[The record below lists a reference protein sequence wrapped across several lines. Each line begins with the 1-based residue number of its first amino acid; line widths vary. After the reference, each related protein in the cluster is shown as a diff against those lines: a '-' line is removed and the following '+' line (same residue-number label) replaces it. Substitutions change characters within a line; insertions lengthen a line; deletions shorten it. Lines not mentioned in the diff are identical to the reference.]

1 MSSAENSRSEIRRQ
15 LALGFLLVLGVCLGG
30 TAGYYVIG
38 QQYIG
43 KGAWTLADCL
53 YMTFITISTV
63 GFGETLPNLEATA
76 FARTWTMVLILLGSG
91 SLLFFASTVTAF
103 IVEGDIQGAIR
114 RRRMES
120 EIDKLRNHIIVVGAG
135 ATGIHVIDE
144 LYHTKTDFVVID
156 INGDRLSRLER
167 EKPGLKYVVGNATD
181 DEVLERAGILRA
193 TALAATLPEDKDNV
207 FVAITARALKRSLRI
222 VSKVTEDSADMK
234 LRRAGADSTVSPSS
248 IGGMRIAS
256 ELVRPSVVQFLDKML
271 RDREGA
277 LRVEEL
283 EVPEGSTLV
292 GSRLADSTIRDH
304 FRVLVLAARGAD
316 GNYTYNP
323 GPDFVIEGAMTLVL
337 LTQADDLVR
346 LRRGVREGT
355 IGARQDGGGR
365 PPA

>member
-1 MSSAENSRSEIRRQ
+1 MSSAENSRREIRRQ
-15 LALGFLLVLGVCLGG
+15 LALGLALVCSVCIMGTGGYFLL
-30 TAGYYVIG
+30 G
-38 QQYIG
+38 QG
-43 KGAWTLADCL
+43 RWALNDCL
-53 YMTFITISTV
+53 YMTVITVSTV
-63 GFGETLPNLEATA
+63 GFGETLPDLEVVEW
-76 FARTWTMVLILLGSG
+76 ARTWTMFLIIMGSG

-103 IVEGDIQGAIR
+103 IVEGDIQGVIR
-114 RRRMES
+114 RRRMQA

-135 ATGIHVIDE
+135 ATGIHVIEE

-156 INGDRLSRLER
+156 INADRMLRLER
-167 EKPGLKYVVGNATD
+167 EKPGLRYVVGNATD
-181 DEVLERAGILRA
+181 DEVLEQAGILRA

-248 IGGMRIAS
+248 IGGLRIAS

-283 EVPEGSTLV
+283 EVPENSTLV

-316 GNYTYNP
+316 GTYTYNP
-323 GPDFVIEGAMTLVL
+323 GPDFVIEGEMTLVL
-337 LTQADDLVR
+337 LTQADDLAR
-346 LRRGVREGT
+346 LRQGVRDGT
-355 IGARQDGGGR
+355 IGARQPRSGR